1 MTQRYLIAAEFL
13 RLVVEVSAA
22 HSRAEVAGIILHII
36 HGIENVRFKHC
47 YRNVH
52 HSCVCLDYC
61 AVLAAVAGIHDQEHK
76 LEIKFAVALYLL
88 EQLRHQ
94 HGILAA
100 GNTHGYLV
108 TRLEQ
113 LVLVKSLCKLAE
125 NTAVELLGQAAFNL
139 RSAVGAALE
148 CDLMTQPAHIA
159 SDEVNSVAALG
170 TEPFRDLLADNA
182 AAAADNQGLSVGQW
196 TSSGSKIVGLDV
208 NGAVDMPQRKR
219 GAVADV
225 IYNVLFRGE
234 FPEFFNGYFLFH
246 SKPRLSVSIIR
257 FIITSLI
264 YLVNNREPRINYN
277 LAASVPLTA
286 TPNRESRG
294 TRPPCES
301 RAEPSSP
308 SGETLRTECGY
319 SARRR
324 AVKTS
329 KKR

>member
-1 MTQRYLIAAEFL
+1 MQIVVLCPVLYFVLAYEVHRADKLHSREICTVELRHHGLHLTAVDHAHEYGLDNVVKVMTQRYLIAAEFL

-125 NTAVELLGQAAFNL
+125 NTAVKLLGQAAFNL

-148 CDLMTQPAHIA
+148 RDLMNQPAHIA
-159 SDEVNSVAALG
+159 PDEVNSVAALG
-170 TEPFRDLLADNA
+170 TEPFRDLL
-182 AAAADNQGLSVGQW
+182 VGE
-196 TSSGSKIVGLDV
+196 
-208 NGAVDMPQRKR
+208 GAV
-219 GAVADV
+219 
-225 IYNVLFRGE
+225 
-234 FPEFFNGYFLFH
+234 FL
-246 SKPRLSVSIIR
+246 V
-257 FIITSLI
+257 
-264 YLVNNREPRINYN
+264 
-277 LAASVPLTA
+277 
-286 TPNRESRG
+286 
-294 TRPPCES
+294 
-301 RAEPSSP
+301 
-308 SGETLRTECGY
+308 
-319 SARRR
+319 
-324 AVKTS
+324 
-329 KKR
+329 